1 LRKADYWF
9 SDNLTPKSKIL
20 LIDDEKQAIVY
31 YDRFYN
37 LIYEN
42 FTNSMLFVNPAL
54 GTNSEPARF
63 DYCTN
68 IKQNKIYGIGGFNKK
83 AIQISSWS
91 F

>member
-1 LRKADYWF
+1 MKKEDVWL

-20 LIDDEKQAIVY
+20 LVNDDAKSVLY

-42 FTNSMLFVNPAL
+42 TTNGKTVVNAAL
-54 GTNSEPARF
+54 VTNSEPARF

-68 IKQNKIYGIGGFNKK
+68 IKQEKIFGISGFNKRS
-83 AIQISSWS
+83 ITISSWKL
-91 F
+91 

>member
-1 LRKADYWF
+1 
-9 SDNLTPKSKIL
+9 
-20 LIDDEKQAIVY
+20 
-31 YDRFYN
+31 
-37 LIYEN
+37 
-42 FTNSMLFVNPAL
+42 MLFVNPAL

-68 IKQNKIYGIGGFNKK
+68 IKQNKVYGIGGFNKK